1 MIVFSFI
8 DLQFC
13 DFKAGP
19 TVDPPPF
26 EPMLGS
32 YAPGLTG
39 VALYFTDTGEKGRYS
54 PRYPSKSN
62 KSDEKVSCSMVMFEC
77 VLSGSFLVFLAG
89 FFF

>member
-8 DLQFC
+8 GLHFC

-26 EPMLGS
+26 EPRPGS

-54 PRYPSKSN
+54 PRYHSKSN
-62 KSDEKVSCSMVMFEC
+62 KSDEKVSCSGYVRVCLVGLISHFSC
-77 VLSGSFLVFLAG
+77 RFFL
-89 FFF
+89 